1 MFTSMAAAMLVAKAT
16 LNIGA
21 IVKKDGSVQ
30 VSRVLQDNITGE
42 YSEVQVY
49 VPKLEGSELIEVEVG
64 DEKVSHYTQEK
75 YGWRDDFTAEQSK
88 NRYGITSTSDGYLVH
103 WGMGDTGLRTY
114 KMRYEVTNIV
124 GTYADCD
131 ALDFIFFGGGV
142 LTQNDVK
149 LIIGSPIIGLTE
161 EETPVILCGFSGD
174 VAYEEGNVIITPTSQ
189 GEGISHVKVM
199 FPKGT
204 FNTQYERTE
213 AFAFAPSRVAQM
225 IPVGKKSVLYSV
237 KLDVNLLKNGD
248 ARVTE
253 IRQMIAGTKG
263 TEGYITFNNMGSR
276 KLKDFTV
283 SDDITGEFVTESSWN
298 VERTR
303 NDKEGRCGIYSTSD
317 GEELCWGLGQPGLH
331 TYVLNYTI
339 TDLVRAYKDF
349 DGFNHSFYEAAEPA
363 AYEAEVRI
371 HCEMDSLKAKENARV
386 WTFGH
391 KGEVAFEDGAV
402 VARSSRDF
410 KSGEGVIVMMQFSKG
425 LFTPQTSYSDSFV
438 EAVKKVAFEGSDY
451 DLVDEGEG
459 GMASLAGGEYKEPL
473 TWSDIGLGGLCCML
487 CVGLFTW
494 PFVHS
499 KRKRNKQYNRLLGTK
514 DLKQVQYYQRVPLNG
529 NLLKSRIIKSSVTG
543 SSREEKGLI
552 EAFILRLVYSNKV
565 SIVQD
570 RNSNGDWVQLL
581 KIAPPQKPDGT
592 DTSLST
598 LSYEYKSFY
607 YAGNRMP
614 MSDECVMY
622 CLHEILYES
631 AGEDHL
637 LQPNELK
644 NYVKDEDRVIALRP
658 FAKALQDVAQD
669 SVSLNNID
677 SEDAKQVM
685 GFWRYLNDLTLVSER
700 SMQEVTLW
708 KDFLVF
714 ASAFDIA
721 EQVRRDMKKICPD
734 YTALDQLTRSLLDND
749 MTSAIC
755 SSLSNMM
762 LSQVHYARDYETAAE
777 REARIKRERQY
788 SRSSGGGGSSSY
800 GGGGGHSGGGGS
812 GVR

>member
-1 MFTSMAAAMLVAKAT
+1 MLVNAKAAM
-16 LNIGA
+16 NISAVVG
-21 IVKKDGSVQ
+21 KDGSVQ
-30 VSRVLQDNITGE
+30 VSRELQDNITGE

-49 VPKLEGSELIEVEVG
+49 VPKLDGSELIEVEVG

-75 YGWRDDFTAEQSK
+75 YGWRDDFTTEQSK
-88 NRYGITSTSDGYLVH
+88 NRYGITTASGGYLVH

-142 LTQNDVK
+142 LMQNDVK

-225 IPVGKKSVLYSV
+225 IPVGKKSVIYSV
-237 KLDVNLLKNGD
+237 TLDVNLLKNGD
-248 ARVTE
+248 ARVRE
-253 IRQMIAGTKG
+253 VRQMVSGTSG

-283 SDDITGEFVTESSWN
+283 SDDVTGEFVTESSWD

-303 NDKEGRCGIYSTSD
+303 SAKEGRCGINSTSS
-317 GEELCWGLGQPGLH
+317 GYELCWGLGKPGLH

-349 DGFNHSFYEAAEPA
+349 DGFNHDFYEAADPA
-363 AYEAEVRI
+363 AMEVEVRI

-391 KGEVAFEDGAV
+391 EGEVNFENGAV
-402 VARSSRDF
+402 EARSLRAFD
-410 KSGEGVIVMMQFSKG
+410 SGEKLIVMMQFSKG
-425 LFTPQTSYSDSFV
+425 LFTPQTSYNDSFV

-451 DLVDEGEG
+451 DLVDDGDG
-459 GMASLAGGEYKEPL
+459 GIASLAGGKYEEPL
-473 TWSDIGLGGLCCML
+473 TWSDIVLGGLCGML

-499 KRKRNKQYNRLLGTK
+499 KRKRNKQYNRFFGTK

-543 SSREEKGLI
+543 KNSKEEKGLI

-565 SIVQD
+565 SIVQERD
-570 RNSNGDWVQLL
+570 ANGNWSQLL
-581 KIAPPQKPDGT
+581 KIAPPQKPDWT

-598 LSYEYKSFY
+598 LSNEYKSFY

-622 CLHEILYES
+622 CLHEMLYEA

-644 NYVKDEDRVIALRP
+644 NYVKDEGRVIAVRP

-669 SVSLNNID
+669 SVSLKDID
-677 SEDAKQVM
+677 SEEAKQVM

-708 KDFLVF
+708 KEFLVF

-749 MTSAIC
+749 MTSAVC

-777 REARIKRERQY
+777 RAARIKGERQY

-800 GGGGGHSGGGGS
+800 GGGGGYSGGGGS